1 MVPVLLHSSANGIED
16 DVHLP
21 SGMDVD
27 QLAGRKTIR
36 VHVRTIRA
44 IAFSSVLL
52 PLFS

>member
-1 MVPVLLHSSANGIED
+1 MVPVLLQSATDRIEHG
-16 DVHLP
+16 VHLP